1 MNLKNPRL
9 VLLAIFLLF
18 FGPVLLAV
26 LMRSAWWD
34 FVPAVSS
41 NLGTLVQPPVA
52 SGIDGVEVLHPG
64 NSKPRQDGW
73 TILYPLPVECHRS
86 CRDTASALRQV
97 HIAAGRHRDRV
108 SVMLLASGELSEAA
122 MRELVGIY
130 AQFRIARDAR
140 GAIADTL
147 AGIGAVPGEFG
158 DGRAFLLD
166 PPGNIIM
173 AYASGFDP
181 NHVKKDLK
189 RLLTWSAQDEP
200 Q

>member
-34 FVPAVSS
+34 FTPAVRS
-41 NLGTLVQPPVA
+41 NLGTLVQPPQASAIEDVA
-52 SGIDGVEVLHPG
+52 MIHPVEANPDQG
-64 NSKPRQDGW
+64 RW
-73 TILYPLPVECHRS
+73 TILYPFPGECDHA
-86 CRDTASALRQV
+86 CRDTVSMLRQV
-97 HIAAGRHRDRV
+97 HVSTGRHRERV
-108 SVMLLASGELSEAA
+108 SVMLLAPADVAAATVSEFID
-122 MRELVGIY
+122 IY
-130 AQFRIARDAR
+130 PEFLIAKDAH
-140 GAIADTL
+140 GAIAGAL
-147 AGIGAVPGEFG
+147 ATVSVLPGDFG
-158 DGRAFLLD
+158 DGRTFLLD
-166 PPGNIIM
+166 PAGNIIL

-181 NHVKKDLK
+181 NHVKQDLK